1 MRNNEAHDERS
12 GLYDALI
19 KVKIPRKEA
28 WLIAIDA
35 GGQGVIDRQYLQLCG
50 IRKKG
55 LQDKVLLEIA
65 KFQIGDFDKSSGK
78 KYV

>member
-1 MRNNEAHDERS
+1 MRNKEAHDARS

-19 KVKIPRKEA
+19 KVKIPEKEA

-35 GGQGVIDRQYLQLCG
+35 GGQGVIDREYLHSYG

-55 LQDKVLLEIA
+55 LQDKVLLEVA
-65 KFQIGDFDKSSGK
+65 KFQIGDFD
-78 KYV
+78 